1 MNKHWSPYEKYRQVR
16 KEAKATGGL
25 LVLLILF
32 WCFAGFGLSG
42 VDVEMFGLPLWA
54 VRLLPEIEFL
64 FTMLFY
70 VNTLFS
76 AMPAESNVP
85 DCYTFTKRLGEEMKS
100 TFPAFEANP
109 YYRERVNAEE
119 KKLIAM
125 QMRSHVKFYAYYR
138 LLWTYRRL
146 RYGQ

>member
-54 VRLLPEIEFL
+54 VMGSVM
-64 FTMLFY
+64 T
-70 VNTLFS
+70 TFS
-76 AMPAESNVP
+76 A
-85 DCYTFTKRLGEEMKS
+85 KS
-100 TFPAFEANP
+100 TPVFSVEVGPAFS
-109 YYRERVNAEE
+109 V
-119 KKLIAM
+119 
-125 QMRSHVKFYAYYR
+125 
-138 LLWTYRRL
+138 
-146 RYGQ
+146 

>member
-54 VRLLPEIEFL
+54 V
-64 FTMLFY
+64 M
-70 VNTLFS
+70 
-76 AMPAESNVP
+76 
-85 DCYTFTKRLGEEMKS
+85 LGESRCSFWMVSSELS
-100 TFPAFEANP
+100 TRRKKPA
-109 YYRERVNAEE
+109 
-119 KKLIAM
+119 
-125 QMRSHVKFYAYYR
+125 
-138 LLWTYRRL
+138 
-146 RYGQ
+146 